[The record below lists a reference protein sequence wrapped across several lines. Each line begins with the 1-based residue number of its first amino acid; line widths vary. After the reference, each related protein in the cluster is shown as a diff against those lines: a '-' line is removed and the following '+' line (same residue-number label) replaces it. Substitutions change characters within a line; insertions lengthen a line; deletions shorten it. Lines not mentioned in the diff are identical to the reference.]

1 MLPIWLFVTVIVYVT
16 GWHYKISKIKIF
28 HQRNKHLNR
37 KKTRQ
42 GKTEAAKR
50 QTTIYRTQI
59 AIAGLEEHNPR
70 LMRRP
75 INVFWVERYELC
87 GQSIVWRTV
96 SGHHQQKS
104 ANNHTS
110 SIHQLPA
117 SHTHKC
123 ILCTHIE
130 ATKQSKIDNFF
141 WDFNVFRTSLRSSYW
156 CLALSLLNK
165 SITACET

>member
-1 MLPIWLFVTVIVYVT
+1 LYTSLDDTTKYQKLKYFINEIN
-16 GWHYKISKIKIF
+16 ISIE
-28 HQRNKHLNR
+28 

-87 GQSIVWRTV
+87 GQSIV
-96 SGHHQQKS
+96 
-104 ANNHTS
+104 
-110 SIHQLPA
+110 
-117 SHTHKC
+117 
-123 ILCTHIE
+123 
-130 ATKQSKIDNFF
+130 
-141 WDFNVFRTSLRSSYW
+141 
-156 CLALSLLNK
+156 
-165 SITACET
+165 